1 MYYHKSFKKLDFSQ
15 CICNTI
21 TKRIAIVVFI
31 LSIIPM
37 HYSANLVQRRQSMG
51 QESTPSPSTP
61 IEESNQETASMM
73 IEEIV
78 EFGKFSYE
86 LEEKREQ
93 SLIGQSGQMLTA
105 FSVFSAVVLMSVPI
119 AIDNLAVPT
128 SMILGYSGVLFAL
141 LSSSLLLT
149 IFAQWRFKY
158 KTLIDVGEFYNKVN
172 EDFLNYRKKSQF
184 KIQWK
189 EQLTEIQLSKKQTN
203 NKRVKLLMISMVLF
217 IASVLTLIAAIIH
230 IAIL

>member
-1 MYYHKSFKKLDFSQ
+1 
-15 CICNTI
+15 
-21 TKRIAIVVFI
+21 
-31 LSIIPM
+31 
-37 HYSANLVQRRQSMG
+37 MG
-51 QESTPSPSTP
+51 QEPISSPSTP

-105 FSVFSAVVLMSVPI
+105 FSVFSAVILMSIPI
-119 AIDNLAVPT
+119 AIDNLIVPI
-128 SMILGYSGVLFAL
+128 SIILGYSGILFAL

-158 KTLIDVGEFYNKVN
+158 RTLIDVGEFYNKVN
-172 EDFLNYRKKSQF
+172 EDFFNYRTKPQF

-189 EQLTEIQLSKKQTN
+189 EQLAEIQLSKKKTN
-203 NKRVKLLMISMVLF
+203 NKRVKLLMVSMVLF